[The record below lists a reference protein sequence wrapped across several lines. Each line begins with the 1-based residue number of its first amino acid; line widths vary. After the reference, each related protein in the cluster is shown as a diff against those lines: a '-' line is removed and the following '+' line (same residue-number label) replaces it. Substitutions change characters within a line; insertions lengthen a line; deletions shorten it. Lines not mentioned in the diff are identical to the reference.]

1 MFPQSG
7 ITHPLN
13 KGPVAR
19 RRCFPRT
26 LARCSLSRE
35 GSVRVGGKN
44 VHTTNQCTLQ
54 GAAAPTP
61 TTAAYLFPQLAT
73 DVTEPLHTVEA
84 HRLQSAVA
92 QHFRDLCV
100 LLLILLEDQF
110 ALLRLVLVLTAT
122 TVFTSLSLVLRH
134 GYRAMWLVIA
144 SRKRTA
150 ETKSSTEGGDFHTAL
165 LLRDRGRGKC
175 GNIGFPRKKGE
186 ETSYQSAAVTA
197 WMTEKKPRRFFFL
210 FCNCAHGRVGTRPS
224 SS

>member
-1 MFPQSG
+1 MRKNCFPLLPPTIPPQATTYNWQNYADGSGMFPQSS

-61 TTAAYLFPQLAT
+61 STAAYLFPQLAT

-84 HRLQSAVA
+84 HRLQPAVA

-150 ETKSSTEGGDFHTAL
+150 GTKSSTEGGDFYTAL
-165 LLRDRGRGKC
+165 LLRAGPWKV
-175 GNIGFPRKKGE
+175 RKYWL
-186 ETSYQSAAVTA
+186 S
-197 WMTEKKPRRFFFL
+197 TEKGRR
-210 FCNCAHGRVGTRPS
+210 N
-224 SS
+224 